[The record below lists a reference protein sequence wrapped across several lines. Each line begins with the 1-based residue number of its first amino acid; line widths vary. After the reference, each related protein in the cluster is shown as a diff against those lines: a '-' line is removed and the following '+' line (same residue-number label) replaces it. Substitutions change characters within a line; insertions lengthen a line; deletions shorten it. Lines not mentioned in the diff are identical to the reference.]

1 MQPPLNT
8 LGQRVAYARRF
19 RTAGR
24 LTQAQL
30 AHAAGLAA
38 NNLGYI
44 ERDLTK
50 NPRAYVILRLAK
62 ALGVSMEWLLEGTE
76 EGTSAGESTPATP
89 ADVQVPRFTIA
100 E

>member
-1 MQPPLNT
+1 MPPELKT
-8 LGQRVAYARRF
+8 LGQRIAYARRF
-19 RTAGR
+19 RPDGR
-24 LTQAQL
+24 LTQVQL
-30 AHAAGLAA
+30 ARAAGLAA

-50 NPRAYVILRLAK
+50 NPGAHLVLRIAK